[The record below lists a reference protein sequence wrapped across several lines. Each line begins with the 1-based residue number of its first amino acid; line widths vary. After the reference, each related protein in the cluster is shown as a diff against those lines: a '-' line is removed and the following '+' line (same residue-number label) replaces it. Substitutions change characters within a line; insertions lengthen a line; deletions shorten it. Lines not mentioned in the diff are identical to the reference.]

1 MLSEARAAS
10 PLNLADG
17 GGPARRRAAAL
28 DAALADLAGAASAA
42 LVGTAVVAVGGYGRG
57 ELSPHSDVD
66 LLLVPDGRG
75 GAAGDELTRALLY
88 PLWDA
93 GFQVGHAVRAP
104 KEALEF
110 ARRDLPAATALLS
123 ARLVAGDA
131 AVFEELLARR
141 RRWVERE
148 RRGLAR
154 RILDATAARHRQVER
169 AGWALAPDLK
179 HDVGGLR
186 DLHALAWLEA
196 LAGQPASV
204 DGLAAAGELLLA
216 VREALHA
223 RTPRKLDRVRLDLQP
238 ALAADLGIDG
248 EDAADRLMA
257 EVHTAARTVEHATGS
272 ATQELAGRIMGGPRR
287 SGLVRRLA
295 PGVRV
300 EDGVLVADEGP
311 GPDDDELAWALRLL
325 AVRAARGRPVAP
337 ATVAW
342 LRRVLAS
349 GTNRPWSPAARTAF
363 AELLAGPDAAAA
375 CELLDHVGGWVA
387 LLPEWAGVRGR
398 AQHDPWHRYTVDG
411 HAFVTL
417 TTLTRLRAD
426 DPEVRHALAPVGGS
440 GGLES
445 EAGTRFV
452 GVHLEPSGSP
462 PVDHGGS
469 SLDTLYL
476 AALLHDVG
484 KGSGSDHSLAGERLA
499 RQVAVRMGLAAEA
512 TEEVATLVRWHLLLV
527 EAATRRDL
535 DDPAVAG
542 GVAERLGS
550 ARRLRLL
557 YALTVAD
564 ALATGPQA
572 WSSWKSALV
581 GELYRKA
588 LAVLEGS
595 APADDGGPDQAALA
609 AELEAR
615 EPVLAGQAGRLLATF
630 PASYASATPVAE
642 MVDEL
647 RLVLAQPGPGEVGI
661 RVDGDAG
668 EGLAAVTVCATDRP
682 GTLART
688 AGVLAM
694 HRMSV
699 RQAQAWSTSDG
710 LALERFLV
718 QQPAEPRWDRL
729 LDDLRAAHAGQLA
742 VEARLARKA
751 RDYRA
756 ALPAPPE
763 VRVLPDASEHATVV
777 EVRARDALGL
787 LYAVAAALGDLD
799 LDIRIAKI
807 DTLGERVVD
816 VFYVR
821 TSWGAKLGKEHADE
835 VPLAVS
841 HRIARFFGT

>member
-10 PLNLADG
+10 PLSLADG
-17 GGPARRRAAAL
+17 GGPARRRAAAI

-42 LVGTAVVAVGGYGRG
+42 LAGTAVVAVGGYGRG

-66 LLLVPDGRG
+66 LLLVLGDRG
-75 GAAGDELTRALLY
+75 GEAREEATRALLY

-93 GFQVGHAVRAP
+93 GFQVGHAVRTP

-123 ARLVAGDA
+123 ARLVAGDPA
-131 AVFEELLARR
+131 LFEELLARR
-141 RRWVERE
+141 RRWVERD

-154 RILDATAARHRQVER
+154 RILDATAARHRQAER

-196 LAGQPASV
+196 LAGRPAAA

-238 ALAADLGIDG
+238 ALAADLGMDG
-248 EDAADRLMA
+248 EDGADRLMA
-257 EVHTAARTVEHATGS
+257 KVHTAARTVEHAAGTE
-272 ATQELAGRIMGGPRR
+272 THELAARIMGGPRR

-342 LRRVLAS
+342 LRRVLAAAA
-349 GTNRPWSPAARTAF
+349 GRPWTPASRAAF
-363 AELLAGPDAAAA
+363 AALLAGPDAAAA
-375 CELLDHVGGWVA
+375 CELLDHVGGWVP

-426 DPEVRHALAPVGGS
+426 DPEVRRALAPMAAPE
-440 GGLES
+440 LE
-445 EAGTRFV
+445 
-452 GVHLEPSGSP
+452 
-462 PVDHGGS
+462 
-469 SLDTLYL
+469 TLYL

-484 KGSGSDHSLAGERLA
+484 KGSGEDHSVAGERLA
-499 RQVAVRMGLAAEA
+499 RQVAVRMGLTAEA
-512 TEEVATLVRWHLLLV
+512 TDEVAELVRWHLLLV
-527 EAATRRDL
+527 ESATRRDL
-535 DDPAVAG
+535 DDPAVVG

-581 GELYRKA
+581 DELYRKA
-588 LAVLEGS
+588 LALLEGTGQ
-595 APADDGGPDQAALA
+595 PDDGAPDQAALA

-615 EPVLAGQAGRLLATF
+615 EPALAGQAARLLATF
-630 PASYASATPVAE
+630 PPSYASATPVAE

-668 EGLAAVTVCATDRP
+668 DGLAAVTVCATDRP

-699 RQAQAWSTSDG
+699 RQAHAWSTSDG

-718 QQPAEPRWDRL
+718 QPPAEPRWARL
-729 LDDLRAAHAGQLA
+729 LDDLRAAHAGRLA

-751 RDYRA
+751 RDYRSA
-756 ALPAPPE
+756 VPAPPE

-787 LYAVAAALGDLD
+787 LYAVTAALGDLD

-821 TSWGAKLGKEHADE
+821 TPWGTKLGQDHAAE
-835 VPLAVS
+835 VPLAVT
-841 HRIARFFGT
+841 HRIDRFFAT